1 MIALGM
7 LAFRWPVGNVRMHA
21 KKINNRSLL
30 EQSDA
35 EQQAV
40 SDRLSRRQAA
50 EGLQS
55 LRRPASPV
63 NQAPVDLAADE
74 QAGTTD
80 ALERLSRE
88 VALLERGG
96 RKASVSSVLS
106 TGCSDMDALL
116 PQGGYEPGSVIEYL
130 RRTPACGASHLAL
143 AAAAAAMKPSGG
155 FLVIVDPDKQFYP
168 PALAGHGID
177 LAKVIFVRP
186 DSVADTIWSIDQAL
200 RTDAV
205 AAVVAEVNCLDD
217 RSARRLQLAAQRGG
231 GLGLLLR
238 RAAARGAPSWAEVQ
252 WVVKPA
258 MGDGRTHSG
267 APINNR
273 ATAPVRRID
282 VQLARLRGGN
292 PGKVLRLAI
301 NGRTG
306 NIQSIAADERS
317 RHEAEHH
324 SAGKTDAVHLAAQLA
339 NTTHSSRRATAG

>member
-1 MIALGM
+1 
-7 LAFRWPVGNVRMHA
+7 MHA
-21 KKINNRSLL
+21 KKLAAGSLF
-30 EQSDA
+30 EQSA
-35 EQQAV
+35 AQQAV
-40 SDRLSRRQAA
+40 SHRLSSRQADA
-50 EGLQS
+50 GQQS
-55 LRRPASPV
+55 LERPDSPV
-63 NQAPVDLAADE
+63 KLHPVEQPSDE
-74 QAGTTD
+74 QEGSAD

-96 RKASVSSVLS
+96 RKLTVSSVFS

-130 RRTPACGASHLAL
+130 RRTPACGASQLAL
-143 AAAAAAMKPSGG
+143 AAAAAAMESSGG
-155 FLVIVDPDKQFYP
+155 FLIIVDPDKQFYP
-168 PALAGHGID
+168 PALTGHGID

-186 DSVADTIWSIDQAL
+186 DSVADTIWAIDQAL

-258 MGDGRTHSG
+258 IGDGRKRSG
-267 APINNR
+267 APIDNR
-273 ATAPVRRID
+273 HAAPVRRVD

-301 NGRTG
+301 DGRTG

-317 RHEAEHH
+317 RHEAEHR
-324 SAGKTDAVHLAAQLA
+324 SAEKTDAVHLAAQLA
-339 NTTHSSRRATAG
+339 NTASSSRRATAG